1 MNLYV
6 RYWDP
11 IENRVKVRYYDS
23 SFLGHGIHTDFLNH
37 FKSITNDFPS
47 RKVYQVSTDEPNV
60 NLNFYRGFLRLYKEE
75 NCHCLIDLGTCSIHT
90 VHNSFRTGVEAT
102 CWDVKKVLKGDF
114 HVLHNS
120 PACREDYE
128 SQNGSTTYPFK
139 VSFTL

>member
-1 MNLYV
+1 MH
-6 RYWDP
+6 YWDP

-37 FKSITNDFPS
+37 FKSITNDFSS

-75 NCHCLIDLGTCSIHT
+75 NCHCLIDLGICSIHT
-90 VHNSFRTGVEAT
+90 VHNSSRTGVEAT
-102 CWDVKKVLKGDF
+102 WWDVKKVLKGDF

-120 PACREDYE
+120 LACREDYE